1 MALLRGGGACGV
13 ALPLCP
19 QSAGEPPTCHSRLHS
34 TQSGPRDSG
43 LGSVFLS
50 CLGRRPGW
58 VVGRGQGRRVKE
70 VLLLAPLWV
79 GLQGS
84 DSRPGGRSLSK
95 HVLSPA
101 YPASRTPAHVRG

>member
-1 MALLRGGGACGV
+1 M
-13 ALPLCP
+13 
-19 QSAGEPPTCHSRLHS
+19 
-34 TQSGPRDSG
+34 
-43 LGSVFLS
+43 FLS

-58 VVGRGQGRRVKE
+58 VVGRGQELRVKE
-70 VLLLAPLWV
+70 VLLAPLWV